1 MIYTCETTLLGVFE
15 ISFPLYQKLWMAIL
29 ECEWLMKKKVA
40 NVEKK
45 LLHGAYALNLR
56 LVGR

>member
-29 ECEWLMKKKVA
+29 ECEWLMKKKVG
-40 NVEKK
+40 NVKK
-45 LLHGAYALNLR
+45 NLLHGAYALNLR